1 MNAQKK
7 TLLLIITQFLMIF
20 LIAQPITIVLVPATD
35 TGLLM
40 SATIQ
45 RAIDSCGSKGG
56 GTVRLSAGTY
66 LSGTLFMRSKVR
78 LQLDKSA
85 LLKGSA
91 NYADYT
97 HDAFIYGE
105 DISAMGIEGEGTID
119 GVDCVNK
126 NGEEGFRGP
135 HAIRLV
141 RCSNILLQQFTIINA
156 ANWAINC
163 RYCTDANVKKITILG
178 GHDGLHTRF
187 CSRFTVTDCHFKTGD
202 DAFAGNDNRDFVVTG
217 CEVNTS
223 CTGFRMGCLNLQV
236 KHCRI
241 WGPGVYVHR
250 IENAVRMPT
259 AFAHFSPKDESP
271 KLPSGNW
278 LIQDCVIEGADY
290 VYIYNYANGL
300 WQTGQPA
307 TNLRFERIKASGLLR
322 SFYIVGDSKKQFSLF
337 IDSSTFRFR
346 EGATAVP
353 QKFEGVEL
361 LSTAF
366 FYAKQFNKI
375 DIRHSKFEKGA
386 GKKLFEQRNGNY
398 FSWNNRS
405 NR

>member
-7 TLLLIITQFLMIF
+7 TLLLTVAQFLMIF
-20 LIAQPITIVLVPATD
+20 SIAQPITIVLVPAKD

-45 RAIDSCGSKGG
+45 QAIDSCGNKGG

-66 LSGTLFMRSKVR
+66 LCGTLVLRSKVT
-78 LQLDKSA
+78 LQLDKYA
-85 LLKGSA
+85 RLKGSA

-105 DISAMGIEGEGTID
+105 NLTSIAIRGEGTID

-135 HAIRLV
+135 HAIRLIN
-141 RCSNILLQQFTIINA
+141 CSNILLQDFTIVNA
-156 ANWAINC
+156 ANWAVNC
-163 RYCTDANVKKITILG
+163 RYCTDATVKKITILA

-187 CSRFTVTDCHFKTGD
+187 CSRFSVSDCDFRTGD
-202 DAFAGNDNRDFVVTG
+202 DAFAGNDNRDFDISN
-217 CEVNTS
+217 CLINTS
-223 CTGFRMGCLNLQV
+223 CTGLRMGCLNLV
-236 KHCRI
+236 VRHCKI
-241 WGPGVYVHR
+241 WGPGVYMHR

-278 LIQDCVIEGADY
+278 LIQDCTIEGADY
-290 VYIYNYANGL
+290 LYIYNYPNGL

-307 TNLRFERIKASGLLR
+307 TNLRFERIEASGLLR
-322 SFYIVGDSKKQFSLF
+322 SFYIVGDAKRQFNLF
-337 IDSSTFRFR
+337 IDSSSFRFR
-346 EGATAVP
+346 EGATALP
-353 QKFEGVEL
+353 QKFEGVRV
-361 LSTAF
+361 LSQAF
-366 FYAKQFNKI
+366 FYANRFNKI
-375 DIRHSKFEKGA
+375 DIRHSSFQ
-386 GKKLFEQRNGNY
+386 KKNATNLFEQRNGNL
-398 FSWNNRS
+398 FKLDGEKK
-405 NR
+405 